1 MKTIKQLFLVVI
13 LTAIT
18 SFSIQAQDQK
28 YWIFADQVKPSM
40 EAEYV
45 QTNKDLIAACK
56 KHNLQNF
63 TWTTIRADDGV
74 YNYIVAIDKMADID
88 KNNFGPLE
96 EKMGKENMQVIWDK
110 FDKCIDRNKS
120 YILTLK
126 KELSYM
132 PNGLPAQTDTERYR
146 KHHYFYV
153 APSNVKTVT
162 EKIKAITAL
171 YTKKNSKL
179 NYRVYRSGF
188 GTNEDYFLVSISAK
202 NEEDYAKKIE
212 GNRILLGDEGK
223 ALMDDLYKNI
233 SRYDVKTAMTQP
245 DLGYSASK

>member
-1 MKTIKQLFLVVI
+1 MKTIKQNFLIVTFIV
-13 LTAIT
+13 LT

-28 YWIFADQVKPSM
+28 YWIYADQVKPAM

-56 KHNLQNF
+56 KHNFQNM
-63 TWTTIRADDGV
+63 TWTTNRTDDGV
-74 YNYIVAIDKMADID
+74 YNYIVAIENMGDLDK
-88 KNNFGPLE
+88 KYFEPLS
-96 EKMGKENMQVIWDK
+96 EKMGKENMQVLWDK
-110 FDKCIDRNKS
+110 FDKSVDRNKS

-132 PNGLPAQTDTERYR
+132 PNGVTLQTDTDRYR
-146 KHHYFYV
+146 KHHYFFV

-171 YTKKNSKL
+171 YSKKNSKV

-202 NEEDYAKKIE
+202 NEEEYAKKME
-212 GNRILLGDEGK
+212 ENRILLGDEGK
-223 ALMDDLYKNI
+223 TLMDDLYKNI
-233 SRYDVKTAMTQP
+233 SRYDVKTAMAQP
-245 DLGYSASK
+245 DLSYSAAK